1 MLTKIAITKNNFD
14 YQAFAELLE
23 KEAVKMGKQP
33 QNGYKYSE
41 ITIRS
46 GDEFIVMNYDIQKL
60 HTDGT
65 YGPKQHRFM
74 FISGTLTF
82 GNDNLKDLPSITMSQ
97 LLNNNI
103 LSLSNTQY
111 VVTDYDV
118 DDDEN
123 ATVLL
128 GVFDTFEAAE
138 KVANKESF
146 LNTATITIVQQNEP
160 CEIAVE

>member
-1 MLTKIAITKNNFD
+1 MNIKITINKNNFNYD
-14 YQAFAELLE
+14 AFAKLLE
-23 KEAVKMGKQP
+23 NSTPNNYRQA
-33 QNGYKYSE
+33 GYEYTESSITLGDGFVIVNYE
-41 ITIRS
+41 IRKIH
-46 GDEFIVMNYDIQKL
+46 L
-60 HTDGT
+60 DGT
-65 YGPKQHRFM
+65 YGPKQHNFM
-74 FISGTLTF
+74 FVSKVLAF
-82 GNDNLKDLPSITMSQ
+82 EDDKLRDFPEITMTK
-97 LLNNNI
+97 LLDNNI